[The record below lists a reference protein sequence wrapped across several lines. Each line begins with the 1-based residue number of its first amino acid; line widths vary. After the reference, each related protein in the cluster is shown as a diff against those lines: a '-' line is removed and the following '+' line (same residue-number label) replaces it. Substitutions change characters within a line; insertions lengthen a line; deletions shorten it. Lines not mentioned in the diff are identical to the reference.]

1 MKTWRELATDN
12 SEESR
17 VWIDD
22 VLLQSLGIDVKLSSD
37 EPMAP
42 GLRNNSVPIP
52 GMAGAHNMG
61 AELDPR
67 VFSYECVLPRG
78 DTYADLKRLSRDF
91 VALFYDQWGS
101 PINVELR
108 TGDEPEKWYTARISE
123 GLSAELIAKRGVF
136 TLVLTAYDP
145 YAYAPMTYYDPDFV
159 ARYDAGTYYDDGIT
173 EYTNQTHTPFV
184 NSRQYAGVFNYSH
197 YATPFSFVIEGYV
210 KNPKITNQTTGK
222 SAELDVTV
230 EADER
235 LYFDSNL
242 KTTWKINTKDDRW
255 YWLTPNQMMKQ
266 YSEWEKIN
274 QYNALSGDIIY
285 LASGDNSLLFEGEG
299 PNAQINFNWLHRFL

>member
-1 MKTWRELATDN
+1 MVKDIY
-12 SEESR
+12 
-17 VWIDD
+17 IDD
-22 VLLQSLGIDVKLSSD
+22 IGLKSDLGIRARETSEYMSIP
-37 EPMAP
+37 E
-42 GLRNNSVPIP
+42 LRSYVQAIP
-52 GMAGAHNMG
+52 GMHGAHFVDSDLEPRPFALDCRILDNSHENMQRKARDLAALLFDQFG
-61 AELDPR
+61 KPKEIRL
-67 VFSYECVLPRG
+67 VFGHES
-78 DTYADLKRLSRDF
+78 
-91 VALFYDQWGS
+91 
-101 PINVELR
+101 
-108 TGDEPEKWYTARISE
+108 EKWYKARYEGYIPIQKRAIS
-123 GLSAELIAKRGVF
+123 ANF
-136 TLVLTAYDP
+136 TLPLIAYDP

-242 KTTWKINTKDDRW
+242 KTTWKINTKADRW

-274 QYNALSGDIIY
+274 QYNALSGDFIY
-285 LASGDNSLLFEGEG
+285 LASGDNSLLFEGG
-299 PNAQINFNWLHRFL
+299 SPNAQINFNWLHRFL